1 MKFAQMALMDRAGG
15 LTFVMGGAH
24 ETSHHYSCTVFS
36 AMMELRNEIQL
47 GRLVMYILGS
57 LPVERKNVIVRG
69 YLHSLGAGS
78 KNFAQGQDPHEAFGR
93 GPMAPTVVAVGLRFR
108 SWHVVNGQ
116 FPHMH
121 CLLST
126 AYALASCWKI
136 SR

>member
-15 LTFVMGGAH
+15 FTFVMGGAH

-57 LPVERKNVIVRG
+57 LPVERKKRHRAC

-78 KNFAQGQDPHEAFGR
+78 KTSAQVR
-93 GPMAPTVVAVGLRFR
+93 IPTRPSAVVP
-108 SWHVVNGQ
+108 WPQ
-116 FPHMH
+116 Q
-121 CLLST
+121 
-126 AYALASCWKI
+126 
-136 SR
+136 